1 MNIFQKAGAGLPLTP
16 AQRAFLKLLQSFVLT
31 AVVAGLLTAAQYL
44 AGDGPIDMQK
54 LYIAVGGAAALAF
67 AHAVT
72 KYFTA
77 QSDTQPLGNAI
88 ELVVD
93 AIEERFDKKYGTQ
106 PLAPADAPK
115 APEPGQGSI

>member
-1 MNIFQKAGAGLPLTP
+1 MNMFQKAGAGLPLSP

-31 AVVAGLLTAAQYL
+31 AGVAGLLAAAQYL
-44 AGDGPIDMQK
+44 AGDGPLDLQK

-67 AHAVT
+67 AHAIS

-77 QSDTQPLGNAI
+77 QSDSQPLGNAI

-93 AIEERFDKKYGTQ
+93 AIEQRFDKKYAAQ
-106 PLAPADAPK
+106 PADAPK
-115 APEPGQGSI
+115 APDGQGSL